1 MVFDILGK
9 TFSDMDVGQQ
19 KRHAAGVAR
28 ISRATGQAG
37 RVPFGSNQPSV
48 VL

>member
-9 TFSDMDVGQQ
+9 TFSDMDVGEQ

-28 ISRATGQAG
+28 NSRATGQTAW
-37 RVPFGSNQPSV
+37 VPFGSNQPSV